1 VLKQTGDDLP
11 VLKLKGK
18 QMNKNN
24 QNTLWKSSEY
34 KLRLLAI
41 MAWDVIMIHL
51 ASIFTLVIRFE
62 LEFNSVDP
70 IFWSALGKYCVIHTI
85 ATVVIF
91 SLFQLYTS
99 LWIYAGM
106 RELGNIVLASVVAT
120 LIQYVGISAMGEFL
134 PRSYYIIY
142 PTCLIALTVIGRF
155 GYRLL
160 RTWRII
166 RNRKKNKEKAVT
178 TMVIGAGSA
187 GNILVHE
194 LRTSKYLNH
203 KICCII
209 DDDPNKKGSNM
220 DGIPIIGGREM
231 IAGAVERYQI
241 QEIIVAIPSM
251 GVRERKELLDL
262 CATTG
267 CRLKTVPG
275 IYQLVNNEVSAS
287 QLRNVE
293 IEDLLG
299 REPVRI
305 DNDSILGYVENQVVL
320 VTGGGGSIGSEICRQ
335 IVTHNPKRLVIV
347 DNYENNVYDLQ
358 MDLQRKYP
366 NLHLTVLIASVQSRQ
381 RIAQIFEETRPDVV
395 FHAAAHKHV
404 PLMEESPCESIKNN
418 VIGTYNVAF
427 EANRVRSKTMVLI
440 STDKAVR
447 PTNIMGASKR
457 LCEMMMQSF
466 NNMSETN
473 YAAVRFG
480 NVLGSNGSV
489 IPLFKKQIEEGGP
502 VTVTHKDII
511 RYFMTIPEAVSLVL
525 QTGAFTKG
533 GEIFILDMGEPVK
546 ILDLAENMIRLSGLR
561 PGIDIDI
568 KFIGL
573 RPGEKLYEELLI
585 DDDNRRETANSRI
598 FIGSPSPFEDEN
610 EFWDKLRELK
620 DAAFRNAPDV
630 RDYVRAIVP
639 EYTPDNK

>member
-1 VLKQTGDDLP
+1 
-11 VLKLKGK
+11 
-18 QMNKNN
+18 MNKHTTNP
-24 QNTLWKSSEY
+24 LWKSNEY
-34 KLRLLAI
+34 KIRLLALMI
-41 MAWDVIMIHL
+41 WDVIMIHM
-51 ASIFTLVIRFE
+51 ASFLTLTIRFE
-62 LEFNSVDP
+62 LEINSVDP
-70 IFWSALGKYCVIHTI
+70 LFWSALGKYFIIHTI
-85 ATVVIF
+85 VSVVIF
-91 SLFQLYTS
+91 NIFKLYTS
-99 LWIYAGM
+99 LWTYAGM
-106 RELGNIVLASVVAT
+106 RELGNIVLAAVTTTV
-120 LIQYVGISAMGEFL
+120 IQYIGISSMELYL
-134 PRSYYIIY
+134 PRSYYLIY
-142 PTCLIALTVIGRF
+142 PTVLIALTVIGRF
-155 GYRLL
+155 GYRFL

-166 RNRKKNKEKAVT
+166 KSRKKENDKAAR
-178 TMVIGAGSA
+178 TMIIGAGSA
-187 GNILVHE
+187 GRLLVHE

-209 DDDPNKKGSNM
+209 DDDFDKKGTNL
-220 DGIPIIGGREM
+220 DGIPVIGGREM
-231 IAGAVERYQI
+231 IEGAVERYRI
-241 QEIIVAIPSM
+241 EEIIVAIPSLN
-251 GVRERKELLDL
+251 GKEKKEILDL
-262 CATTG
+262 CAETG
-267 CRLKTVPG
+267 CKLKIVPG
-275 IYQLVNNEVSAS
+275 LYQLINNEVSAS
-287 QLRNVE
+287 QIRNVE

-305 DNDSILGYVENQVVL
+305 DNNSILKYVENEVVL

-335 IVTHNPKRLVIV
+335 IAAHNPKQLVIV

-358 MDLQRKYP
+358 MELQRKYP
-366 NLHLTVLIASVQSRQ
+366 DLDLKVLIASVQSRQ
-381 RIAQIFEETRPDVV
+381 RIAQIFEEHLPKVI

-427 EANRVRSKTMVLI
+427 EANRTRAKTMVLI

-457 LCEMMMQSF
+457 LCELMMQSF

-489 IPLFKKQIEEGGP
+489 IPLFKKQIEQGGP

-598 FIGSPSPFEDEN
+598 FIGSPTPFENEN

-630 RDYVRAIVP
+630 RDYVKAIVP
-639 EYTPDNK
+639 EYTPDNR

>member
-1 VLKQTGDDLP
+1 
-11 VLKLKGK
+11 
-18 QMNKNN
+18 MNNN
-24 QNTLWKSSEY
+24 ISTIWKSREY
-34 KLRLLAI
+34 RIRLTSLI
-41 MAWDVIMIHL
+41 VWDIIMIHL
-51 ASIFTLVIRFE
+51 ASVIALVVRFDFVFTQ
-62 LEFNSVDP
+62 VDP
-70 IFWSALGKYCVIHTI
+70 VFWDALSNYAIIHTI
-85 ATVVIF
+85 LTLGIF
-91 SLFQLYTS
+91 AMYQLYTS
-99 LWIYAGM
+99 LWNYAGM
-106 RELGNIVLASVVAT
+106 RELGNIVLAGVSVAAVQYIGIAT
-120 LIQYVGISAMGEFL
+120 MGLYL
-134 PRSYYIIY
+134 PRSYYLIY
-142 PTCLIALTVIGRF
+142 PTTLITLTAIGRF
-155 GYRLL
+155 GYRGL
-160 RTWRII
+160 RLI
-166 RNRKKNKEKAVT
+166 RLQYNRNKKKEDAT
-178 TMVIGAGSA
+178 RTMLVGAGSA
-187 GNILVHE
+187 GSMLLHE
-194 LRTSKYLNH
+194 MQTSKYVNN

-209 DDDPNKKGSNM
+209 DDDTAKIGSHLY
-220 DGIPIIGGREM
+220 GVPIVGGKETIP
-231 IAGAVERYQI
+231 AAVERFGI
-241 QEIIVAIPSM
+241 EEIIIAIPTLT
-251 GVRERKELLDL
+251 GKEKKEMLDV
-262 CATTG
+262 CASTG
-267 CRLKTVPG
+267 KRLNIVPG
-275 IYQLVNNEVSAS
+275 LYQLINNEVSVS
-287 QLRNVE
+287 QIRKVE

-305 DNDSILGYVENQVVL
+305 DNDSILGYVKDEVVL

-335 IVTHNPKRLVIV
+335 IAANNPKRLVIV

-358 MDLQRKYP
+358 QELKRKYP
-366 NLHLTVLIASVQSRQ
+366 ELDLKVLIASVQSRQ
-381 RIAQIFEETRPDVV
+381 RIAQIFEEELPKVI

-427 EANRVRSKTMVLI
+427 EANRTKAKTMVLI

-457 LCEMMMQSF
+457 LCELMMQSF

-585 DDDNRRETANSRI
+585 DDDNRRETANERI
-598 FIGSPSPFEDEN
+598 FIGSPSPFENEN

-620 DAAFRNAPDV
+620 DAAFQNEPNV
-630 RDYVRAIVP
+630 RAYVKAIVP
-639 EYTPDNK
+639 EYTYKEEQ

>member
-1 VLKQTGDDLP
+1 
-11 VLKLKGK
+11 
-18 QMNKNN
+18 M
-24 QNTLWKSSEY
+24 WKTAEY
-34 KLRLLAI
+34 RIRLFSLI
-41 MAWDVIMIHL
+41 AWDVIMLHT
-51 ASIFTLVIRFE
+51 ASVIALVIRFD
-62 LEFNSVDP
+62 LEFTKVDP
-70 IFWSALGKYCVIHTI
+70 LFWDVLCKYSVIHTLL
-85 ATVVIF
+85 TVGIYVV
-91 SLFQLYTS
+91 FQLYTS

-106 RELGNIVLASVVAT
+106 RELANIVLAGLASSLVQYIGVSV
-120 LIQYVGISAMGEFL
+120 MGMLL
-134 PRSYYIIY
+134 PRSYYLIY
-142 PTCLIALTVIGRF
+142 PTILIALTTVGRF
-155 GYRLL
+155 GYRTL
-160 RTWRII
+160 RQLRFYIK
-166 RNRKKNKEKAVT
+166 RHKKKEHAT
-178 TMVIGAGSA
+178 QTMVIGAGSA
-187 GNILVHE
+187 GSML
-194 LRTSKYLNH
+194 LREMKTSKFLNYNV
-203 KICCII
+203 CCVI
-209 DDDPNKKGSNM
+209 DDDIAKVGSSIE
-220 DGIPIIGGREM
+220 GIPIIGGREM
-231 IAGAVERYQI
+231 IPAAVERYGI
-241 QEIIVAIPSM
+241 QEIVVAIPTLT
-251 GVRERKELLDL
+251 GKARTELLDL
-262 CATTG
+262 CAETG
-267 CRLKTVPG
+267 CILKSVPG
-275 IYQLVNNEVSAS
+275 LYQLVNNEVNVS
-287 QLRNVE
+287 QLRQVE
-293 IEDLLG
+293 IEELLG
-299 REPVRI
+299 REPVKI
-305 DNDSILGYVENQVVL
+305 DNYSILSYVEDQVVL

-335 IVTHNPKRLVIV
+335 IAARSPKQLVIV

-358 MDLQRKYP
+358 MELQRKYP
-366 NLHLTVLIASVQSRQ
+366 DLDLKVLIASVQSRQ
-381 RIAQIFEETRPDVV
+381 RIAQIFEEHKPKVI

-427 EANRVRSKTMVLI
+427 EANRTRAKTMVLI

-457 LCEMMMQSF
+457 LCELMMQSF

-525 QTGAFTKG
+525 QTGAFTEG

-561 PGIDIDI
+561 PGIDIEI

-598 FIGSPSPFEDEN
+598 FIGSPTPFENEN
-610 EFWDKLRELK
+610 EFWDRLRELK

-630 RDYVRAIVP
+630 RDYVKAIVP
-639 EYTPDNK
+639 EYTPDKR